1 MVKFVAKG
9 KIKSGTLKDIAVITA
24 PEEISKTKPDGFEA
38 SKGKIKVDVSG
49 SGFKYVEAF
58 GLKVPT
64 TGTIEALDAYL
75 KGDLVYKITGLSLT
89 IAEAMTFTSV
99 DEALQSI
106 FSGDDLIKGSQKN
119 DTLRGYD
126 GNDTLKGRK
135 GNDKLDGGEGDNIL
149 NGGKGKDQY
158 IFKSGPE
165 TGVSTITK
173 LQAGEKIKVDNAV
186 FDDIGSKGKLDAAL
200 FHEGPS
206 ATTAA
211 QRFVY
216 DKDSGKLYYDSDG
229 NGGAAQVQFAQL
241 KAGTNLDAGDL
252 FVA

>member
-165 TGVSTITK
+165 TGVNTITK

-186 FDDIGSKGKLDAAL
+186 FDDIGSKESSTLPCSTKDRPRQLRL
-200 FHEGPS
+200 S
-206 ATTAA
+206 ASSTIKIPASSTTIPTATA
-211 QRFVY
+211 VPRRCSSRSSRPAPTSMPVI
-216 DKDSGKLYYDSDG
+216 SS
-229 NGGAAQVQFAQL
+229 
-241 KAGTNLDAGDL
+241 
-252 FVA
+252 

>member
-9 KIKSGTLKDIAVITA
+9 KIKSGSLKDIAVVTD
-24 PEEISKTKPDGFEA
+24 PEKISKTQSDGFEA

-49 SGFKYVEAF
+49 SGFKYVDAF

-64 TGTIEALDAYL
+64 TGTIEALDVYL
-75 KGDLVYKITGLSLT
+75 KGDLLYKLSGMSVT
-89 IAEAMTFTSV
+89 IAEATAFSSV
-99 DEALQSI
+99 DQALQSI
-106 FSGDDLIKGSQKN
+106 FSGDDLIKGSKQN

-126 GNDTLKGRK
+126 GDDNLKGRK

-158 IFKSGPE
+158 IFKSAPDS
-165 TGVSTITK
+165 GVNTVTK
-173 LQAGEKIKVDNAV
+173 FQSGEKIKVDNAV
-186 FDDIGSKGKLDAAL
+186 FNDIGPKGKLDAAL
-200 FHEGPS
+200 FHEGAS
-206 ATTAA
+206 ATNSA
-211 QRFVY
+211 QRFIY
-216 DKDSGKLYYDSDG
+216 DKDTGALSYDPDG
-229 NGGAAQVQFAQL
+229 NGIAAQVQFAQL